1 MRGFFIKK
9 ISARGNDIRPA
20 TIILKKGANLITGAS
35 DTGKSYIFSI
45 INYVLGR
52 SKVPKEIPESVG
64 YHDFYLEIE
73 SFKNNSTYTL
83 YRKIS
88 TDKIIVKECD
98 LEKFQTSNKTIGT
111 YKAIGTSIGE
121 KNLSEFLM
129 DHCDLS
135 ERKLL
140 RNKTKGLTQ
149 LLSFKNILQ
158 LTSIAEDRIITEDS
172 PFYPSNQVIARIPEQ
187 SLLKLL
193 LTKKDF
199 SDIVEKE
206 DKEKKEIS
214 INGKIEYISSL
225 LSRMVERRETV
236 LKETITETNA
246 SYDKE
251 TILNLDK
258 QLSKNLAQAKELLKR
273 KRRLANIRDPY
284 NSKLNYTYE
293 LLNRFTIL
301 QNQYQSDTKRLD
313 FISEAEDLST
323 QLGDVVCPICTSPLD
338 SNHINH
344 VIELENFKNAISEEI
359 LKIGLKVNDLN
370 LTINQLNLDAAK
382 YLAVIRKIDVELDE
396 VEKRLTQ
403 NLNPEISKLQANLKG
418 YLKSEN
424 LNSEISFIDTEILKL
439 YASKSKLEQ
448 FLNQKTKDEEI
459 AILEFSELLDLSK
472 FIEKRLK
479 NWKYESHVNVIFD
492 TNYKIFD
499 IVISG
504 KSRRSYG
511 KGKRSISY
519 TACLLGILDYC
530 LKHNHPFSNLIVLD
544 SPLTTFEEKKGKT
557 TDEKLNDSILSSF
570 FIDLASTKEDC
581 QIIIFDNK
589 IPKDLSK
596 KGLNT
601 IIFTGDN
608 QTGREGFFT
617 T

>member
-9 ISARGNDIRPA
+9 VSAKGIDKKPA
-20 TIILKKGANLITGAS
+20 NVILKKGANLITGAS
-35 DTGKSYIFSI
+35 DTGKSYIFSV

-52 SKVPKEIPESVG
+52 SKVPKEIPESFG
-64 YHDFYLEIE
+64 YADFYLEIE
-73 SFKNNSTYTL
+73 SFNNNSTYTL
-83 YRKIS
+83 YRSIS
-88 TDKIIVKECD
+88 ADKIFVKECD
-98 LEKFQTSNKTIGT
+98 LEKFETSSKIIGT
-111 YKAIGTSIGE
+111 YKASGTSTGE

-129 DHCDLS
+129 NLCDLS

-187 SLLKLL
+187 SLLRLL

-199 SDIVEKE
+199 SEIVEKE

-236 LKETITETNA
+236 LKETIEENNA
-246 SYDKE
+246 SYDKQ

-258 QLSKNLAQAKELLKR
+258 QLSENLAEAKELLKR
-273 KRRLANIRDPY
+273 KRRLTIIRDPY
-284 NSKLNYTYE
+284 YSKLNYTHE
-293 LLNRFTIL
+293 LLNRFSIL
-301 QNQYQSDTKRLD
+301 QKQYQSDTKRLE
-313 FISEAEDLST
+313 FIAEAEHLST

-338 SNHINH
+338 SKHINH
-344 VIELENFKNAISEEI
+344 VTELENFKNAIDEEL

-370 LTINQLNLDAAK
+370 LSIEQLKEDAAK
-382 YLAVIRKIDVELDE
+382 TLGVTRKIDVELDE
-396 VEKRLTQ
+396 LEKRLTQ
-403 NLNPEISKLQANLKG
+403 NLNPEISKLQDNLKG
-418 YLKSEN
+418 YLKYEN
-424 LNSEISFIDTEILKL
+424 LNSEISFIDNELVKL
-439 YASKSKLEQ
+439 YASKSRLEQ
-448 FLNQKTKDEEI
+448 LLNQKTQDEEI
-459 AILEFSELLDLSK
+459 TILEYTELLELSK
-472 FIEKRLK
+472 FIENRLE

-492 TNYKIFD
+492 ATYKIFD

-519 TACLLGILDYC
+519 TACVLGVLDFC
-530 LKHNHPFSNLIVLD
+530 LKNEHPFSNLIVLD
-544 SPLTTFEEKKGKT
+544 SPLTTFEEKKGKS
-557 TDEKLNDSILSSF
+557 TDQKLNNSILSAF
-570 FIDLASTKEDC
+570 FKDLASTKEDC

-589 IPKDLSK
+589 IPTELPKE
-596 KGLNT
+596 GLNT

-608 QTGREGFFT
+608 LTGREGFFT
-617 T
+617 A